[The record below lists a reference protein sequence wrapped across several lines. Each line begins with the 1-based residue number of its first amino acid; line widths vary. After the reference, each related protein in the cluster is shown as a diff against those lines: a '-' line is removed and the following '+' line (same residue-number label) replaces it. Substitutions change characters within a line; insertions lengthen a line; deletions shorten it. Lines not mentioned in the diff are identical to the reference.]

1 MRFETFETFEKG
13 SLVHAI
19 VLVGSVVLVALAV
32 VIQRGSR
39 QNSPAKADAS
49 RTIAGVAILIFQIVH
64 IAYWLLFREGG
75 FDLQESLPLH
85 FCDISGLVAA
95 AALLYP
101 DRRLVT
107 ILYFWGVGLS
117 STAFIIPVITEGP
130 AYLVFWTFWLS
141 HLIIVGGAVF
151 FVLAEGYRPG
161 VRDLLFALAVTTAY
175 VLLLLAL
182 NVAVGTNYGY
192 VGRESKPTAFLGQW
206 PYPRLP
212 LLFLGGVMLETA
224 AWLPFGIM
232 ALQRTR
238 QATRP

>member
-1 MRFETFETFEKG
+1 MSLETFERG
-13 SLVHAI
+13 SLVHAL
-19 VLVGSVVLVALAV
+19 VLVGSVVLVSLAV
-32 VIQRGSR
+32 VIHRGSR
-39 QNSPAKADAS
+39 KKSPAKADVY
-49 RTIAGVAILIFQIVH
+49 RRLIGLAILLFEIVH
-64 IAYWLLFREGG
+64 VAYWLCFKEGG

-95 AALLYP
+95 AALIYP

-117 STAFIIPVITEGP
+117 STAFIIPVVTEGP

-192 VGRESKPTAFLGQW
+192 VGRESQPTAFLGAW
-206 PYPRLP
+206 PFPRLP
-212 LLFLGGVMLETA
+212 LLFLGGAMLETA

-232 ALQRTR
+232 ARQRTR
-238 QATRP
+238 RAGRP